1 MLEKQVKVAYLGIGS
16 NLGNRYHNI
25 IKAKSN
31 LCTKNIKILKTS
43 NYYES
48 YSWPDPTKPKFLN
61 IVVKIVTNNSV
72 KNLLRICKDVEALLG
87 RKKTFK
93 NAPRTCDID
102 ILDYNNEV
110 SSKGVNL
117 PHPRIHKR
125 NFVLIPLF
133 ETNKHWKHPIFKKDI
148 KSMIYSLSKKE
159 ITSIKLI

>member
-1 MLEKQVKVAYLGIGS
+1 MLKLYQV
-16 NLGNRYHNI
+16 
-25 IKAKSN
+25 
-31 LCTKNIKILKTS
+31 
-43 NYYES
+43 E
-48 YSWPDPTKPKFLN
+48 
-61 IVVKIVTNNSV
+61 
-72 KNLLRICKDVEALLG
+72 
-87 RKKTFK
+87 KKTFK

-133 ETNKHWKHPIFKKDI
+133 EINKHWKHPIFKKDI

>member
-1 MLEKQVKVAYLGIGS
+1 MSEKQVKEAFLGIGS

-31 LCTKNIKILKTS
+31 LYLKDIRIVKIS

-48 YSWPDPTKPKFLN
+48 FSWPDPKKPKFLN
-61 IVVKIVTNNSV
+61 IVIKISTNVSA
-72 KNLLRICKDVEALLG
+72 KTLLKICNEIESSLG
-87 RKKTFK
+87 RKKTVK

-110 SSKGVNL
+110 MTNGVNL

-125 NFVLIPLF
+125 NFVLFPLY
-133 ETNKHWKHPIFKKDI
+133 EINKHWKHPIYKKDI
-148 KSMIYSLSKKE
+148 KSMIYSLPKKE